1 MGIYADLGRT
11 LAACAGDAAPVRV
24 LVSDPDS
31 GTELRGVVTGG
42 HSETHVLVRADDG
55 LVFPAPK
62 AALTFLPGDAP

>member
-11 LAACAGDAAPVRV
+11 LAACAEGAASVRV

-31 GTELRGVVTGG
+31 GADLRGVVTAEQ
-42 HSETHVLVRADDG
+42 SDTHVFIRTDDG
-55 LVFPAPK
+55 LVFSAPK